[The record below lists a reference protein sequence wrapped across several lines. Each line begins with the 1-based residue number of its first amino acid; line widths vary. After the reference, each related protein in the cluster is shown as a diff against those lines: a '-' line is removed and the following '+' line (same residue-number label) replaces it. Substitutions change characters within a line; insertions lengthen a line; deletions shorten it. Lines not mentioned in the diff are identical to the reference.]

1 MALQA
6 DKYFGFDLEQRK
18 TLIAL
23 LAEIQAALAA
33 LDARVED
40 LEP

>member
-23 LAEIQAALAA
+23 LAEIQAVLAD
-33 LDARVED
+33 LDTR
-40 LEP
+40 LEVLE